1 MHRPAATHASSR
13 KPQRSALDA
22 ARREKQ
28 DVAASKSP
36 RRPASLSL
44 FRDAWLEYERDR
56 AHYLAMAIIYY
67 ASITF
72 VPILLLLLSTLGLLL
87 RFSTTAV
94 EIEQRTLLAIQAQA
108 GAQLAGT
115 INRLLEV
122 VQRDSITATVVSVVG
137 ILVSASLLFRQ
148 LRMTFRAVWNYEPPL
163 VAGPIYLRV
172 LTLLREWIIAF
183 VITLGGGGLIMVAL
197 AILTA
202 LKWVDRLLAPVPFIP
217 HGAVTAALSSFVI
230 AAIVFGALLKV
241 LPPRPVRWRDLWM
254 PVLLCAG
261 VWVAASE
268 LLPLYNRFFGGNRNA
283 YNAIGALLP
292 LLISINV
299 GTQMLFYG
307 AELCKV
313 TTLRGKAPLA
323 IAGP

>member
-1 MHRPAATHASSR
+1 MQRETCAA
-13 KPQRSALDA
+13 
-22 ARREKQ
+22 EKRTRGPTSIS
-28 DVAASKSP
+28 V
-36 RRPASLSL
+36 L
-44 FRDAWLEYERDR
+44 RDAWIEFERDR

-72 VPILLLLLSTLGLLL
+72 VPILLLLLSTLGLVL
-87 RFSTTAV
+87 RFSATAAD
-94 EIEQRTLLAIQAQA
+94 IERRMLRAIEAQA
-108 GAQLAGT
+108 GEQLAGT

-122 VQRDSITATVVSVVG
+122 VQRDSITATIVSVIG

-163 VAGPIYLRV
+163 VAGPIYLRI
-172 LTLLREWIIAF
+172 LTLLREWVIAF
-183 VITLGGGGLIMVAL
+183 VITLGGGGLIMIAL
-197 AILTA
+197 AVLTA
-202 LKWVDRLLAPVPFIP
+202 LKWVDRWLAAVPFIP
-217 HGAVTAALSSFVI
+217 HGVVTATLSSFVI
-230 AAIVFGALLKV
+230 AAIVFAALLKV
-241 LPPRPVRWRDLWM
+241 LPPRPVRWRDIWM

-261 VWVAASE
+261 VWVGASE
-268 LLPLYNRFFGGNRNA
+268 LLPLYNRLFGGNRNA

-292 LLISINV
+292 LLISINI

-313 TTLRGKAPLA
+313 TALRASAPFV